1 MILID
6 YYIGVSILLF
16 GIGSA
21 IVLTRRNILYVLM
34 GIELIFN
41 AANIN
46 LVAFGQYEPYLNGQL
61 FTMLTITVAAA
72 ESVVALAIVMVLF
85 KKMQSVDLAEI
96 KNLKEK

>member
-1 MILID
+1 LIPVS
-6 YYIGVSILLF
+6 YYITVSILLF

-46 LVAFGQYEPYLNGQL
+46 LVAFGQYDKYLNGQL
-61 FTMLTITVAAA
+61 FAMLIITVAAA
-72 ESVVALAIVMVLF
+72 ESVVALSIIILLF
-85 KKMQSVDLAEI
+85 KKLNSVNLTEI
-96 KNLKEK
+96 KNLKE

>member
-1 MILID
+1 MIPVS
-6 YYIGVSILLF
+6 YYITVSILLF

-46 LVAFGQYEPYLNGQL
+46 LVAFGQYDKYLNGQL
-61 FTMLTITVAAA
+61 FAMLIITVAAA
-72 ESVVALAIVMVLF
+72 ESVVALSIIILLF
-85 KKMQSVDLAEI
+85 KKLNSVNLTEI
-96 KNLKEK
+96 KNLKE